1 MSILDELD
9 IYDEK
14 KNEEPQN
21 LDENDKKNKNKKEE
35 DNNKENSNNESI
47 DFTEDYIERLIKR
60 IIDSSLKD
68 NNTNLED
75 KIDTLITLTKETN
88 SKIQNLS
95 FKNINKELET
105 TEKTIEEIR
114 ETVYDQLLNYQKN
127 VTDTVAE
134 RFKIML
140 ENLIEVTS
148 KLREINIILNENLS
162 IDNFINKVSENK
174 NKNNRKSNFI
184 IYTLLLIFTIS
195 NNSGKVILKLSISKI
210 FISLFIFK

>member
-1 MSILDELD
+1 MSILDELG

-14 KNEEPQN
+14 KNGEYQN
-21 LDENDKKNKNKKEE
+21 FNENDEKKESSDSE
-35 DNNKENSNNESI
+35 NINNRSI
-47 DFTEDYIERLIKR
+47 DFTEDDIEKLIKR
-60 IIDSSLKD
+60 IIDSSLKQ
-68 NNTNLED
+68 NNANLKD

-88 SKIQNLS
+88 SKIKNLS
-95 FKNINKELET
+95 FNDMNKELEST
-105 TEKTIEEIR
+105 IETIEEIR
-114 ETVYDQLLNYQKN
+114 ESVYEQLLNYQKN

-148 KLREINIILNENLS
+148 KLREINIILNENLG

-184 IYTLLLIFTIS
+184 IYTLLLIF
-195 NNSGKVILKLSISKI
+195 GILGLV
-210 FISLFIFK
+210 IFKLKMR

>member
-148 KLREINIILNENLS
+148 KLREINIIINENLS

-174 NKNNRKSNFI
+174 KNKKSNFM
-184 IYTLLLIFTIS
+184 IYT
-195 NNSGKVILKLSISKI
+195 VIL
-210 FISLFIFK
+210 LFGLLGLVIFKLKMR

>member
-162 IDNFINKVSENK
+162 IDNFINKISENK
-174 NKNNRKSNFI
+174 KNKKSNFM
-184 IYTLLLIFTIS
+184 IYT
-195 NNSGKVILKLSISKI
+195 VIL
-210 FISLFIFK
+210 LFGLLGLVIFKFKMR

>member
-14 KNEEPQN
+14 KNEEHQN

-174 NKNNRKSNFI
+174 KNKKSNFM
-184 IYTLLLIFTIS
+184 IYT
-195 NNSGKVILKLSISKI
+195 VIL
-210 FISLFIFK
+210 LFGLLGLVIFKLKMR

>member
-14 KNEEPQN
+14 KNGEYQN
-21 LDENDKKNKNKKEE
+21 FNENDEKKESSDSE
-35 DNNKENSNNESI
+35 NVNNGSI
-47 DFTEDYIERLIKR
+47 DFTEDDIEKLIKR
-60 IIDSSLKD
+60 IIDSSLKQ
-68 NNTNLED
+68 NNANLKD
-75 KIDTLITLTKETN
+75 KINTLISLTKETN
-88 SKIQNLS
+88 SEIKNLS
-95 FKNINKELET
+95 FNDMNKELEST
-105 TEKTIEEIR
+105 IETIEEIR
-114 ETVYDQLLNYQKN
+114 ETVYEQLLNYQKN

-148 KLREINIILNENLS
+148 KLREINIILNENLG

-184 IYTLLLIFTIS
+184 IYTLLLIF
-195 NNSGKVILKLSISKI
+195 GILGLV
-210 FISLFIFK
+210 IFKLKMR

>member
-75 KIDTLITLTKETN
+75 KIDTLITLAKETN

-127 VTDTVAE
+127 ITDTVAE

-174 NKNNRKSNFI
+174 KNKKSNFM
-184 IYTLLLIFTIS
+184 IYT
-195 NNSGKVILKLSISKI
+195 VIL
-210 FISLFIFK
+210 LFGLLGLVIFKLKMR

>member
-1 MSILDELD
+1 MSILDELG

-14 KNEEPQN
+14 KNGEYQN
-21 LDENDKKNKNKKEE
+21 FNENDEKKESSDSE
-35 DNNKENSNNESI
+35 NINNGSI
-47 DFTEDYIERLIKR
+47 DFTEDDIEKLIKR
-60 IIDSSLKD
+60 IIDSSLKQNND
-68 NNTNLED
+68 NLKD

-88 SKIQNLS
+88 SEIKNLS
-95 FKNINKELET
+95 FNDMNKELEST
-105 TEKTIEEIR
+105 IETIEEIR
-114 ETVYDQLLNYQKN
+114 ETVYEQLLNYQKN

-148 KLREINIILNENLS
+148 KLREINIILNENLG

-184 IYTLLLIFTIS
+184 IYTLLLIF
-195 NNSGKVILKLSISKI
+195 GILGLV
-210 FISLFIFK
+210 IFKLKMR

>member
-162 IDNFINKVSENK
+162 IDNFINKISENK
-174 NKNNRKSNFI
+174 KNKKSNFM
-184 IYTLLLIFTIS
+184 IYT
-195 NNSGKVILKLSISKI
+195 VIL
-210 FISLFIFK
+210 LFGLLGLVIFKLKMR

>member
-1 MSILDELD
+1 MSILDELG

-14 KNEEPQN
+14 KNGEYQN
-21 LDENDKKNKNKKEE
+21 FNENDEKKESSDSE
-35 DNNKENSNNESI
+35 NINNRSI
-47 DFTEDYIERLIKR
+47 DFTEDDIEKLIKR
-60 IIDSSLKD
+60 IIDSSLKQ
-68 NNTNLED
+68 NNANLKD

-88 SKIQNLS
+88 SEIKNLS
-95 FKNINKELET
+95 FNDMNKELEST
-105 TEKTIEEIR
+105 IETIEEIR
-114 ETVYDQLLNYQKN
+114 ESVYEQLLNYQKN

-174 NKNNRKSNFI
+174 KNKKSNFM
-184 IYTLLLIFTIS
+184 IYT
-195 NNSGKVILKLSISKI
+195 VIL
-210 FISLFIFK
+210 LFGLLGLVIFKLKMR

>member
-140 ENLIEVTS
+140 ENLI
-148 KLREINIILNENLS
+148 
-162 IDNFINKVSENK
+162 
-174 NKNNRKSNFI
+174 
-184 IYTLLLIFTIS
+184 
-195 NNSGKVILKLSISKI
+195 
-210 FISLFIFK
+210 

>member
-35 DNNKENSNNESI
+35 DNNKENSNNESV

-162 IDNFINKVSENK
+162 IDNFINKVSK
-174 NKNNRKSNFI
+174 NKKNKKSNFM
-184 IYTLLLIFTIS
+184 IYT
-195 NNSGKVILKLSISKI
+195 VIL
-210 FISLFIFK
+210 LFGLLGLVIFKLKMR

>member
-14 KNEEPQN
+14 KNGEYQN
-21 LDENDKKNKNKKEE
+21 FNENDEKKESSDSE
-35 DNNKENSNNESI
+35 NINNGSI
-47 DFTEDYIERLIKR
+47 DFTEDDIEKLIKR
-60 IIDSSLKD
+60 IIDSSLKQ
-68 NNTNLED
+68 NNANLKD

-88 SKIQNLS
+88 SEIKNLS
-95 FKNINKELET
+95 FNDMNKELEST
-105 TEKTIEEIR
+105 IETIEEIR

-127 VTDTVAE
+127 ITDTVAE

-148 KLREINIILNENLS
+148 KLREINIILNENLG

-184 IYTLLLIFTIS
+184 IYTLLLIF
-195 NNSGKVILKLSISKI
+195 GILGLV
-210 FISLFIFK
+210 IFKLKMR

>member
-14 KNEEPQN
+14 KNGEYQN
-21 LDENDKKNKNKKEE
+21 FNENDEKKESSDSE
-35 DNNKENSNNESI
+35 NINNGSI
-47 DFTEDYIERLIKR
+47 DFTEDDIEKLIKR
-60 IIDSSLKD
+60 IIDSSLKQ
-68 NNTNLED
+68 NNANLKD
-75 KIDTLITLTKETN
+75 KIDALITLTKETN
-88 SKIQNLS
+88 SEIKNLS
-95 FKNINKELET
+95 FNDMNKELEST
-105 TEKTIEEIR
+105 IETIEEIR
-114 ETVYDQLLNYQKN
+114 ETVYEQLLNYQKN

-148 KLREINIILNENLS
+148 KLREINIILNENLG

-184 IYTLLLIFTIS
+184 IYILLLIF
-195 NNSGKVILKLSISKI
+195 GILGLV
-210 FISLFIFK
+210 IFKLRMR

>member
-21 LDENDKKNKNKKEE
+21 LNENDEKNKNKKEE

-95 FKNINKELET
+95 FKNINEELET

-174 NKNNRKSNFI
+174 KNKKSNFM
-184 IYTLLLIFTIS
+184 IYT
-195 NNSGKVILKLSISKI
+195 VIL
-210 FISLFIFK
+210 LFGLLGLVIFKLKMR

>member
-14 KNEEPQN
+14 KNGEYQN
-21 LDENDKKNKNKKEE
+21 FNENDEKKESSDSE
-35 DNNKENSNNESI
+35 NINNGSI
-47 DFTEDYIERLIKR
+47 DFTEDDIEKLIKR
-60 IIDSSLKD
+60 IIDSSLKQ
-68 NNTNLED
+68 NNANLKD
-75 KIDTLITLTKETN
+75 KINTLISLTKETN
-88 SKIQNLS
+88 SEIKNLS
-95 FKNINKELET
+95 FNDMNKELEST
-105 TEKTIEEIR
+105 IETIEEIR
-114 ETVYDQLLNYQKN
+114 ETVYEQLLNYQKN

-148 KLREINIILNENLS
+148 KLREINIILNENLG

-184 IYTLLLIFTIS
+184 IYTLLLIF
-195 NNSGKVILKLSISKI
+195 GILGLV
-210 FISLFIFK
+210 IFKLKMR

>member
-75 KIDTLITLTKETN
+75 KLDTLITLTKETN

-174 NKNNRKSNFI
+174 KNKKSNFM
-184 IYTLLLIFTIS
+184 IYT
-195 NNSGKVILKLSISKI
+195 VIL
-210 FISLFIFK
+210 LFGLLGLVIFKLKMR

>member
-95 FKNINKELET
+95 FKNINEELET

-174 NKNNRKSNFI
+174 KNKKSNFM
-184 IYTLLLIFTIS
+184 IYT
-195 NNSGKVILKLSISKI
+195 VIL
-210 FISLFIFK
+210 LFGLLGLVIFKLKMR

>member
-14 KNEEPQN
+14 KNEEDQN
-21 LDENDKKNKNKKEE
+21 FNENNEKKERSDSE
-35 DNNKENSNNESI
+35 NINNGSI
-47 DFTEDYIERLIKR
+47 DFTEDDIEKLIKR
-60 IIDSSLKD
+60 IIDSSLKQ
-68 NNTNLED
+68 NNANLKD
-75 KIDTLITLTKETN
+75 KIDTLISLTKETN
-88 SKIQNLS
+88 SEIKNLS
-95 FKNINKELET
+95 FNDMNKELEST
-105 TEKTIEEIR
+105 IETIEEIR
-114 ETVYDQLLNYQKN
+114 ETVYEQLLNYQKN

-148 KLREINIILNENLS
+148 KLREINIILNENLG

-184 IYTLLLIFTIS
+184 IYTLLLIF
-195 NNSGKVILKLSISKI
+195 GILGLV
-210 FISLFIFK
+210 IFKLRMR

>member
-14 KNEEPQN
+14 KNEEYQN
-21 LDENDKKNKNKKEE
+21 FNENDEKKESSDSE
-35 DNNKENSNNESI
+35 NINNGSI
-47 DFTEDYIERLIKR
+47 DFTEDDIEKLIKR
-60 IIDSSLKD
+60 IIDSSLKQ
-68 NNTNLED
+68 NNANLKD

-88 SKIQNLS
+88 SEIKNLS
-95 FKNINKELET
+95 FNDMNKELEST
-105 TEKTIEEIR
+105 IETIEEIR
-114 ETVYDQLLNYQKN
+114 ETVYEQLLNYQKN

-148 KLREINIILNENLS
+148 KLREINIILNENLG

-174 NKNNRKSNFI
+174 NKNNRKSSFI
-184 IYTLLLIFTIS
+184 IYTLLLIF
-195 NNSGKVILKLSISKI
+195 GILGLV
-210 FISLFIFK
+210 IFKLKMR

>member
-14 KNEEPQN
+14 KNGEYQN
-21 LDENDKKNKNKKEE
+21 FNENDEKKESSDSE
-35 DNNKENSNNESI
+35 NINNGSI
-47 DFTEDYIERLIKR
+47 DFTEDDIEKLIKR
-60 IIDSSLKD
+60 IIDSSLKQ
-68 NNTNLED
+68 NNANLKD

-88 SKIQNLS
+88 SEIKNLS
-95 FKNINKELET
+95 FNDMNKELEST
-105 TEKTIEEIR
+105 IETIEEIR
-114 ETVYDQLLNYQKN
+114 ETVYEQLLNYQKN

-148 KLREINIILNENLS
+148 KLREINIILNENLG

-184 IYTLLLIFTIS
+184 IYTLLLIF
-195 NNSGKVILKLSISKI
+195 GILGLV
-210 FISLFIFK
+210 IFKLRMR

>member
-21 LDENDKKNKNKKEE
+21 LDENDEKNKNKKEE

-162 IDNFINKVSENK
+162 IDNFINKISENK
-174 NKNNRKSNFI
+174 KNKKSNFM
-184 IYTLLLIFTIS
+184 IYT
-195 NNSGKVILKLSISKI
+195 VIL
-210 FISLFIFK
+210 LFGLLGLVIFKFKMR

>member
-21 LDENDKKNKNKKEE
+21 LNENDEKNKNKKEE
-35 DNNKENSNNESI
+35 DNKENSNNESI
-47 DFTEDYIERLIKR
+47 IFTEDYIERLIKR

-174 NKNNRKSNFI
+174 KNKKSNFM
-184 IYTLLLIFTIS
+184 IYT
-195 NNSGKVILKLSISKI
+195 VIL
-210 FISLFIFK
+210 LFGLLGLVIFKLKMR

>member
-162 IDNFINKVSENK
+162 IDNFINKISENK
-174 NKNNRKSNFI
+174 KNKKSNFI
-184 IYTLLLIFTIS
+184 IYT
-195 NNSGKVILKLSISKI
+195 VIL
-210 FISLFIFK
+210 LFGLLGLVIFKLKMR

>member
-1 MSILDELD
+1 MSILDELG

-14 KNEEPQN
+14 KNGEYQN
-21 LDENDKKNKNKKEE
+21 FNENDEKKESSDSE
-35 DNNKENSNNESI
+35 NINNRSI
-47 DFTEDYIERLIKR
+47 DFTEDDIEKLIKR
-60 IIDSSLKD
+60 IIDSSLKQ
-68 NNTNLED
+68 NNANLKD

-88 SKIQNLS
+88 SEIKNLS
-95 FKNINKELET
+95 FNDMNKELEST
-105 TEKTIEEIR
+105 IEAIEEIR
-114 ETVYDQLLNYQKN
+114 ETVYEQLLNYQKN

-148 KLREINIILNENLS
+148 KLREINIILNENLG

-184 IYTLLLIFTIS
+184 IYTLLLIF
-195 NNSGKVILKLSISKI
+195 GILGLV
-210 FISLFIFK
+210 IFKLKMR